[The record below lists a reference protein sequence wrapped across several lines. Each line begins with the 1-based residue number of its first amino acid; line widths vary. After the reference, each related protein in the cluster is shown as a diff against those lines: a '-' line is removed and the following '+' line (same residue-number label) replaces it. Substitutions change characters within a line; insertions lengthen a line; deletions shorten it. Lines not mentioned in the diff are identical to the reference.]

1 MKNKTFI
8 YILFSIALASQA
20 AAQHEN
26 CDHGDAPDA
35 SANYGISNFVRVDKM
50 SMEAINLKT
59 AAAEPRKIDDI
70 VAAIGKIENIPSKVS
85 AVSARIAGRI
95 AELYITPDSYVK
107 KGQPIC
113 KIESL
118 LPGNPPPSVVIKA
131 PQSGIVEVLNAFEGS
146 PVEPNAEIARIAD
159 TSSLYAVANVF
170 ENDIGKLRL
179 GLGARVRLEAF
190 GDKIFRAK
198 LAKFGS
204 KLSPDTS
211 TLPVYF
217 LIENPGGEIK
227 SGMRGIVYISAGE
240 GKPAVS
246 VPKTAII
253 GGEGQKFV
261 YVENCGEDGIFE
273 KRQVIVGRT
282 DDLNAEILHG
292 LKAGETVATSGV
304 YQLQFMPAADIV
316 ADGHANSVNATVN
329 YKDTDHDH
337 SKHAAHE
344 PAEVHL
350 EDGHEGHAHSES
362 EHASAASEN
371 TTGGAAAGLPLFE
384 RLEKSGYFGYLLW
397 AVLGGSILLNVIFA
411 AAYARKSKK

>member
-1 MKNKTFI
+1 
-8 YILFSIALASQA
+8 
-20 AAQHEN
+20 
-26 CDHGDAPDA
+26 
-35 SANYGISNFVRVDKM
+35 
-50 SMEAINLKT
+50 
-59 AAAEPRKIDDI
+59 
-70 VAAIGKIENIPSKVS
+70 
-85 AVSARIAGRI
+85 
-95 AELYITPDSYVK
+95 
-107 KGQPIC
+107 
-113 KIESL
+113 
-118 LPGNPPPSVVIKA
+118 
-131 PQSGIVEVLNAFEGS
+131 
-146 PVEPNAEIARIAD
+146 
-159 TSSLYAVANVF
+159 
-170 ENDIGKLRL
+170 
-179 GLGARVRLEAF
+179 
-190 GDKIFRAK
+190 
-198 LAKFGS
+198 
-204 KLSPDTS
+204 
-211 TLPVYF
+211 
-217 LIENPGGEIK
+217 
-227 SGMRGIVYISAGE
+227 MRGIVYISAGE

-350 EDGHEGHAHSES
+350 EDGHEGHVHSES

-371 TTGGAAAGLPLFE
+371 TTGGAAAGLPLLKDWKIGVFWLPLMGCFG
-384 RLEKSGYFGYLLW
+384 RLYFAKRNFCRGIR
-397 AVLGGSILLNVIFA
+397 A
-411 AAYARKSKK
+411 

>member
-1 MKNKTFI
+1 M
-8 YILFSIALASQA
+8 
-20 AAQHEN
+20 
-26 CDHGDAPDA
+26 
-35 SANYGISNFVRVDKM
+35 
-50 SMEAINLKT
+50 
-59 AAAEPRKIDDI
+59 
-70 VAAIGKIENIPSKVS
+70 
-85 AVSARIAGRI
+85 
-95 AELYITPDSYVK
+95 
-107 KGQPIC
+107 
-113 KIESL
+113 
-118 LPGNPPPSVVIKA
+118 
-131 PQSGIVEVLNAFEGS
+131 
-146 PVEPNAEIARIAD
+146 EPNAEIARIAD

-198 LAKFGS
+198 LVKFGS
-204 KLSPDTS
+204 KLSPGTS

-240 GKPAVS
+240 GKPVVS

-273 KRQVIVGRT
+273 KRQVIVGRS

-304 YQLQFMPAADIV
+304 YQLQFMPSADIV
-316 ADGHANSVNATVN
+316 AEGHANSTNGAVNN
-329 YKDTDHDH
+329 KDTDHDH
-337 SKHAAHE
+337 SKHAVYE
-344 PAEVHL
+344 SAEVHL

-362 EHASAASEN
+362 EHASAASKN